1 METLS
6 IIITGLSAG
15 IFFSWSITVIPGT
28 KFISDSCYLE
38 TMKSINIRIKNPL
51 FLVIFMGPIFL
62 LAYQARS
69 FDPLSVTA
77 LLIYLIGPLGITF
90 TKNIPLNDK
99 LDAKDLN
106 SLSLT
111 DKKSFRQ
118 DYESKWNFW
127 NYIRTVMSVIS
138 FILIA
143 L

>member
-28 KFISDSCYLE
+28 KLISDSCYLE
-38 TMKSINIRIKNPL
+38 TMKLINIRIKNPL

-69 FDPLSVTA
+69 FDPLPVAA

-99 LDAKDLN
+99 LDTKDLN
-106 SLSLT
+106 SLSLA

-118 DYESKWNFW
+118 NYESKWNFW
-127 NYIRTVMSVIS
+127 NYIRTVMSIIS
-138 FILIA
+138 FILVA

>member
-28 KFISDSCYLE
+28 KLISDSSYLE

-51 FLVIFMGPIFL
+51 FLVIFIGPIFL

-69 FDPLSVTA
+69 FDPLPVAA

-99 LDAKDLN
+99 LDTKDLN

-127 NYIRTVMSVIS
+127 NSIRTVMSIIS
-138 FILIA
+138 FILVA